1 MDSSFAAVRVARL
14 VASPRRDRA
23 RLMPMDPA
31 RIARMTNRGARWRRL
46 STGWSRLHARLN
58 RVTRG
63 RLLGRWLGSP
73 VLVLE
78 TVGRRSGKTRETPL
92 IDVRHGEGWVVLAAN
107 AAAERDP
114 AWWLNLRDAGAGTV
128 VRGGQ
133 RQPVRPRVL
142 EGDERVAA
150 WETFVAVYPPAGE
163 YPQLTER
170 PLPLVALEPVQ

>member
-1 MDSSFAAVRVARL
+1 
-14 VASPRRDRA
+14 
-23 RLMPMDPA
+23 MPMDPA
-31 RIARMTNRGARWRRL
+31 RIARVTNRGARWRRL

-78 TVGRRSGKTRETPL
+78 TVGRRSGRTRETPL

-107 AAAERDP
+107 AAAEHDP

-150 WETFVAVYPPAGE
+150 WEAFVAVYPPAGE

-170 PLPLVALEPVQ
+170 PLPLVALEPVR